1 MGNDLTVEKISSCKI
16 CQLAQFFFLIKYIL
30 IEYDWLASKTEEGI
44 MG

>member
-16 CQLAQFFFLIKYIL
+16 CQLGQFFFLIKYIL
-30 IEYDWLASKTEEGI
+30 DWLASKTEEGI